1 MNIPALAKFE
11 EAVAAAAQNQLV
23 DAAGAFR
30 EVVDRWPEDELADDA
45 LYNLGACYLA
55 MSQYTR
61 ASELFK
67 QVISKYPNAMIHVGD
82 GGRESGRTAAKAW
95 LALVATHLGQG
106 DVSAAEAASAM
117 LADYTD
123 SKVMSSPGMERSFHD
138 IAKSLL
144 SAARAEAEA
153 EAEMV
158 GPSDIVVVEDA

>member
-1 MNIPALAKFE
+1 MTMPALVKFE

-55 MSQYTR
+55 MSQYTL
-61 ASELFK
+61 ASETFK
-67 QVISKYPNAMIHVGD
+67 QVISKYPNATIH
-82 GGRESGRTAAKAW
+82 GGSGSRETGRTAAKAW

-106 DVSAAEAASAM
+106 DVAAAEAASAK
-117 LADYTD
+117 LADFSD
-123 SKVMSSPGMERSFHD
+123 SKVMPAPGVERSFHD

-144 SAARAEAEA
+144 SAARAESEA
-153 EAEMV
+153 YAEMV
-158 GPSDIVVVEDA
+158 GPSDIVVIED